1 MKRPPKKWLIA
12 GGGLV
17 VAALIAVSI
26 VSSRESGTKVEV
38 EKVER
43 RDLTAVVSASGTLE
57 PKQSVSISATTP
69 GEVVRVGVAE
79 GQRVNKGDFLLQL
92 DPVNMAAGASGQA
105 AAVETARAEVGS
117 AEAQLAFA
125 RQDYERKRKLA
136 EADLIPRAELEAAR
150 AELRAREAAVNAA
163 RSRVRQG
170 QASLSSARH
179 DLSRVTITSPID
191 GVVTRVNVE
200 EGEVAMIGTM
210 NQPGTVL
217 LTIADMGVMEATVD
231 VDETDV
237 VSVDVGQQAE
247 VTVDAFPD
255 TTFAGTVTEVGT
267 SPKIEPTVTG
277 PAEGA
282 TDFEVKITLAEQL
295 PTARSGLS
303 TSTDI
308 VTARKKDVL
317 TIPIQSLVVRQVA
330 DDSAGQGGVAERE
343 GVFVVKDG
351 EARFTPVRVGISG
364 ERHFEV
370 LSGLEEGDQ
379 VVSGSYQALRDL
391 SDGAVVEIEESK
403 EDELSE
409 ETDAS

>member
-105 AAVETARAEVGS
+105 AAVETARADVAS

-125 RQDYERKRKLA
+125 RQDYERKRRLA
-136 EADLIPRAELEAAR
+136 EADLIARAELEASR
-150 AELRAREAAVNAA
+150 AELRAQEAGVNAA

-247 VTVDAFPD
+247 VAVDAFPD

-330 DDSAGQGGVAERE
+330 DDSASQGGVAERE

-409 ETDAS
+409 EADAS